1 MLYSDPPFDLGET
14 LKGTQKIV
22 NDDGSVTTNTIN
34 EHWEGA
40 VFEFPDVDRTPT
52 VRGGKSRRS
61 GGSLRAVCVRNIS
74 GGKLSVATATYGLV
88 KGFVAATTDGAT
100 GRKAACQVSGAS
112 IAEGD
117 WAGVGDP
124 ELGATQVEDDD
135 LFWLII
141 GGPVNI
147 YAEGAIGTG
156 VAAVADAGTDGHA
169 IAADAANVVGGLLGI
184 ALHDIEDDTVGLIHL
199 CVNY

>member
-1 MLYSDPPFDLGET
+1 MIHVDPPFDLGET

-22 NDDGSVTTNTIN
+22 NDDGSVTTTVIN
-34 EHWEGA
+34 DHWEGA

-61 GGSLRAVCVRNIS
+61 GGTLRAVCVRNIKGS
-74 GGKLSVATATYGLV
+74 ALTVATATYGLV
-88 KGFVAATTDGAT
+88 LGFGTTATGT
-100 GRKAACQVSGAS
+100 GRKAAGQVAGAS
-112 IAEGD
+112 LTEGD

-124 ELGATQVEDDD
+124 ELGTTTVADDD

-141 GGPVNI
+141 GGAVPVH
-147 YAEGAIGTG
+147 AEGAIGVG
-156 VAAVADAGTDGHA
+156 NAVVADASAEGDV
-169 IAADAANVVGGLLGI
+169 IVADAANVIGGVLGI
-184 ALHDIEDDTVGLIHL
+184 ALDDIADDGTGLVHL

>member
-1 MLYSDPPFDLGET
+1 MIHVDPPFDLGET

-22 NDDGSVTTNTIN
+22 NDDGSVTTTVIN
-34 EHWEGA
+34 DHWEGA

-61 GGSLRAVCVRNIS
+61 GGTLRAVCVRNIKGS
-74 GGKLSVATATYGLV
+74 ALTVATATYGLV
-88 KGFVAATTDGAT
+88 LGFGTTATGT
-100 GRKAACQVSGAS
+100 GRKAAGQVAGAS
-112 IAEGD
+112 LTEGD

-124 ELGATQVEDDD
+124 ELGTTTVADDD

-141 GGPVNI
+141 GGAVPV
-147 YAEGAIGTG
+147 YAEGAIGVG
-156 VAAVADAGTDGHA
+156 NAVVADAGTDGHA
-169 IAADAANVVGGLLGI
+169 IVADAANVVGGVLGI
-184 ALHDIEDDTVGLIHL
+184 ALDDISDDNAGLVHL